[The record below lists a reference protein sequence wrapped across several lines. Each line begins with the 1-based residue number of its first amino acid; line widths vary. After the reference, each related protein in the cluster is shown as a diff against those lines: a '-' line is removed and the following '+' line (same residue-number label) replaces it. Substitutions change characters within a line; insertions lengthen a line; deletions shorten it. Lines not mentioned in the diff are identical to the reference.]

1 MATYKNKEM
10 FSARLQDVFASSGAK
25 AIELEHHLK
34 VTRQTVSRWRNGHNL
49 PTDEQAAKIAKF
61 FNVRYEWLIGR
72 DNYKTLNDI
81 PLNHWI
87 SKNTME
93 WNYLASLGYEIT
105 FGESIYDEDENGERV
120 VVGGTW
126 KITFEGRTIVVTDE
140 ELVCVSKELQDFVDF
155 KMFQIFKK

>member
-1 MATYKNKEM
+1 M
-10 FSARLQDVFASSGAK
+10 
-25 AIELEHHLK
+25 
-34 VTRQTVSRWRNGHNL
+34 
-49 PTDEQAAKIAKF
+49 
-61 FNVRYEWLIGR
+61 IGR

-93 WNYLASLGYEIT
+93 CSYLASLGYEIT